1 MSMQT
6 RPIPRTGE
14 ALPVVGC
21 GTYRGF
27 DVSQDSAAY
36 RRLPGVVQ
44 ALLGAGGSVLDSS
57 PMYGRAEDTTGR
69 LLEDA
74 AARDRA
80 FVATKVWARGRA
92 EGIRQMEQSLRL
104 LRTRHVDLL
113 QVHNLVDWRTHLDTL
128 AGWKADGRTRYVGVT
143 HYHSGAHDELET
155 VLRHAD
161 VDFVQL
167 DYSFEDRAAEKRLLP
182 LAAERGIAV
191 LVNLPFGGGSLVTK
205 LSRDPLPSFAPA
217 VGCNGWTQLLLK
229 FVLGHPA
236 VTCAIPGTSN
246 PEHMA
251 ANAAAGQSSFTE
263 AREQLLAWVGA
274 GRTRSF

>member
-104 LRTRHVDLL
+104 LRT
-113 QVHNLVDWRTHLDTL
+113 
-128 AGWKADGRTRYVGVT
+128 
-143 HYHSGAHDELET
+143 
-155 VLRHAD
+155 
-161 VDFVQL
+161 
-167 DYSFEDRAAEKRLLP
+167 
-182 LAAERGIAV
+182 
-191 LVNLPFGGGSLVTK
+191 
-205 LSRDPLPSFAPA
+205 
-217 VGCNGWTQLLLK
+217 
-229 FVLGHPA
+229 
-236 VTCAIPGTSN
+236 
-246 PEHMA
+246 
-251 ANAAAGQSSFTE
+251 
-263 AREQLLAWVGA
+263 
-274 GRTRSF
+274 